1 MKLLKTALCAA
12 ALAVAPAVFAAAI
25 NLNEADVEALQRLD
39 GIGPVKAAAI
49 VDYRA
54 AHGPFESKQGLTAVD
69 GIGETT
75 LEGIR
80 EDVTVR

>member
-12 ALAVAPAVFAAAI
+12 ALAVAPVVFAAAI
-25 NLNEADVEALQRLD
+25 NLNEADAEALQRLD

-49 VDYRA
+49 VDYRE
-54 AHGPFESKQGLTAVD
+54 AHGPFESTQGLTAVD

-75 LEGIR
+75 LEAIR